1 MPNSEIENSSSTAVA
16 VLGLGPM
23 GQALATAIVSSGRP
37 TVVWNRTAGKAARL
51 VERGAWLAPSPAE
64 AVRQASTV
72 ICCVMNYRALGTILD
87 AVNDWSKTTLVN
99 LTSGHSSEARAMGAW
114 AAERSVPY
122 LDGAILTPA
131 PTIGTSSA
139 SILYSGPRPV
149 FDRSRPVLQTLAD
162 STMFVGEDHGAAAG
176 YETALLD
183 LFATAVGGVA
193 HAFAMATAENIDPQA
208 FALLAKGI
216 GSLLT
221 EQIDRFAGQ
230 LGEGHFPATISSI
243 ASLSSTTEHIIEA
256 ADAHGIDAGPLRAL
270 QAIMGRAV
278 AAGHGGDGYA
288 KLTQLIAEGHN
299 NTHRHHRTLVG

>member
-1 MPNSEIENSSSTAVA
+1 MPKSEIENSSSTAVA

-37 TVVWNRTAGKAARL
+37 TVVWNRTEAKAARL
-51 VERGAWLAPSPAE
+51 VERGARLAPSPAD
-64 AVRQASTV
+64 AVCQASTV
-72 ICCVMNYRALGTILD
+72 ICCVMNYRSLSTILE
-87 AVNDWSKTTLVN
+87 AVNDWSTTTLVN

-114 AAERSVPY
+114 AAEHSVSY
-122 LDGAILTPA
+122 LEGAILTPA

-139 SILYSGPRPV
+139 SILCSGPRPV
-149 FDRSRPVLQTLAD
+149 FDRSRPILQTLAA

-193 HAFAMATAENIDPQA
+193 HAFAMATAENIAPQA

-216 GSLLT
+216 GGLLT
-221 EQIDRFAGQ
+221 EQIDRFADQ
-230 LGEGHFPATISSI
+230 LGEGHFPATVSSI

-256 ADAHGIDAGPLRAL
+256 AGVHGIDAGPLRAL

-278 AAGHGGDGYA
+278 AAGHGDDGYP
-288 KLTQLIAEGHN
+288 KLAQLITEGN
-299 NTHRHHRTLVG
+299 TNTHRHHRAPVG

>member
-1 MPNSEIENSSSTAVA
+1 MPNPEMENNSGTTVA
-16 VLGLGPM
+16 ILGLGPM
-23 GQALATAIVSSGRP
+23 GQALATATLSSGRS
-37 TVVWNRTAGKAARL
+37 TVVWNRTAGRAARL
-51 VERGAWLAPSPAE
+51 VERGARLAPGPAE

-72 ICCVMNYRALGTILD
+72 ICCVMNYRALRTIFD
-87 AVNDWSKTTLVN
+87 AVDDWSATTLVN
-99 LTSGHSSEARAMGAW
+99 LTSGHPGEARAMGVW

-139 SILYSGPRPV
+139 SILCSGPRPV
-149 FDRSRPVLQTLAD
+149 FERSRPVLRALAD
-162 STMFVGEDHGAAAG
+162 STMFVGEDYGTAAG

-208 FALLAKGI
+208 FALLAKGM

-221 EQIDRFAGQ
+221 DQIGRFAGQ
-230 LGEGHFPATISSI
+230 LGEGHFPATVSSI
-243 ASLSSTTEHIIEA
+243 ASLSSTTDHIIEA

-270 QAIMGRAV
+270 QAIMGRAI
-278 AAGHGGDGYA
+278 ADGHGGQGYA
-288 KLTQLIAEGHN
+288 KLTPLIAEGHASAR
-299 NTHRHHRTLVG
+299 RHHRTSA